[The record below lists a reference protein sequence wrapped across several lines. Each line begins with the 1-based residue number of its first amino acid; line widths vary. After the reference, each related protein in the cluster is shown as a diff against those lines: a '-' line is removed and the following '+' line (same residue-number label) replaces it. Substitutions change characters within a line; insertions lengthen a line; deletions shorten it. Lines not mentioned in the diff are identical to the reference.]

1 MERLGTLGKLGPL
14 GALGGQ
20 FLGGAAGVGEAAQQ
34 TDQGEQQPL
43 HLQGVEG
50 WVVTRRM
57 RKARS
62 MGVWAQ

>member
-1 MERLGTLGKLGPL
+1 MESLGALGKLGPL
-14 GALGGQ
+14 GRIGPLSRQ

-34 TDQGEQQPL
+34 TDQGEQQ
-43 HLQGVEG
+43 QGVEG